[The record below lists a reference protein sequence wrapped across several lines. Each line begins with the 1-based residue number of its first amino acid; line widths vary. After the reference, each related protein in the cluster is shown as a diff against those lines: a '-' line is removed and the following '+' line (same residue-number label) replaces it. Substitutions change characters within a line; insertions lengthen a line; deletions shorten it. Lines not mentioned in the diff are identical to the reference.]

1 MREPNWGVALFCVP
15 VTCQR
20 CFGRLIAISGCANA
34 DAVGLSRTC
43 MMCFHVGHMSCLK
56 KMTVPMCPT
65 GCGCFCEGDVS
76 EVASVVG
83 QASQHLPASTRAS
96 SVMPADFD
104 AVQYYHRSQYTPSP
118 SLLLS

>member
-1 MREPNWGVALFCVP
+1 
-15 VTCQR
+15 
-20 CFGRLIAISGCANA
+20 
-34 DAVGLSRTC
+34 
-43 MMCFHVGHMSCLK
+43 MMCFHVGHMSCLT

-83 QASQHLPASTRAS
+83 PASMQHLPASTRAS
-96 SVMPADFD
+96 SVFPPKFD
-104 AVQYYHRSQYTPSP
+104 AVQHYHRSQYTPSP

>member
-1 MREPNWGVALFCVP
+1 
-15 VTCQR
+15 
-20 CFGRLIAISGCANA
+20 
-34 DAVGLSRTC
+34 

-83 QASQHLPASTRAS
+83 PASTQHLPASTRAS
-96 SVMPADFD
+96 SVMPPEFD
-104 AVQYYHRSQYTPSP
+104 AVQHYHRSQYTPSP